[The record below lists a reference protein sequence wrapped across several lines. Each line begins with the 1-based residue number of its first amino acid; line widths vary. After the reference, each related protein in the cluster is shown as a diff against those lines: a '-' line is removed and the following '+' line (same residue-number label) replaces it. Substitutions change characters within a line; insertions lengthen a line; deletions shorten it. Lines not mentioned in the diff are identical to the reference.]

1 MGNVTLYGTPS
12 SEPVAM
18 DLVLDTFVGDAC
30 IDDTEVLAFILHTS
44 LVASN
49 DVKKQYIATLNKV
62 SVKISIMMS
71 KAYTCDQPIEA
82 GKIYDV
88 EYVLVRSLTV
98 QITSVQGQR
107 WQGPV
112 R

>member
-30 IDDTEVLAFILHTS
+30 IDDTDVLAFILHTS

-88 EYVLVRSLTV
+88 EYVLVCPSTA
-98 QITSVQGQR
+98 
-107 WQGPV
+107 
-112 R
+112 

>member
-12 SEPVAM
+12 SDPVAM

-49 DVKKQYIATLNKV
+49 DVKKQYVATLNKV
-62 SVKISIMMS
+62 SVKISIME
-71 KAYTCDQPIEA
+71 KGLKCDQPIEA

-88 EYVLVRSLTV
+88 EYALACSSMV
-98 QITSVQGQR
+98 
-107 WQGPV
+107 
-112 R
+112 